1 MIKNFFKGN
10 NNERKSTY
18 LKRKVE
24 DRKNMVFPP
33 YLNKTLSSMFE
44 GKEMKYKKERK
55 KKS

>member
-1 MIKNFFKGN
+1 M
-10 NNERKSTY
+10 
-18 LKRKVE
+18 E